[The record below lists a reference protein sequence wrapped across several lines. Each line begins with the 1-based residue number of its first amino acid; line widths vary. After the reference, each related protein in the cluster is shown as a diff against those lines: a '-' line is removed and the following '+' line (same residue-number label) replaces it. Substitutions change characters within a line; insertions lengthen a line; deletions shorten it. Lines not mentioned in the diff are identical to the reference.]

1 MQNKLM
7 TLNMFGLSDEQKQKI
22 DILYS
27 FFAEKE
33 LALYELA
40 QKKGKSDI
48 QEPVSIGQ
56 DDYLSKIQMIWYLIY
71 SLQLKFIL

>member
-1 MQNKLM
+1 M

-33 LALYELA
+33 LALYDLA
-40 QKKGKSDI
+40 QKKGKGDI

-56 DDYLSKIQMIWYLIY
+56 DDYLSKIQMI
-71 SLQLKFIL
+71 

>member
-1 MQNKLM
+1 M

-33 LALYELA
+33 LALY
-40 QKKGKSDI
+40 
-48 QEPVSIGQ
+48 
-56 DDYLSKIQMIWYLIY
+56 
-71 SLQLKFIL
+71 